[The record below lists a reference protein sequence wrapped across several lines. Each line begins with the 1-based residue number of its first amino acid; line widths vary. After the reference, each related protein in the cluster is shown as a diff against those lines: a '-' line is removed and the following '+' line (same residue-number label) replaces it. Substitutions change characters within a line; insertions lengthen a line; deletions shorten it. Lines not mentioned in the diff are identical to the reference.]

1 MLRRT
6 VRDVFQ
12 ASFTP
17 TRIPELGQSSQ
28 SSKQLIG
35 KAIAYRDASDASD
48 GARGRYIQLVS
59 PDELL
64 LLLLGIVG

>member
-12 ASFTP
+12 ALFTP

-35 KAIAYRDASDASD
+35 KAVAYRDASD

>member
-12 ASFTP
+12 AFFTP

-28 SSKQLIG
+28 SSRQIIG
-35 KAIAYRDASDASD
+35 NAVAYRDASD

-59 PDELL
+59 PDE
-64 LLLLGIVG
+64 